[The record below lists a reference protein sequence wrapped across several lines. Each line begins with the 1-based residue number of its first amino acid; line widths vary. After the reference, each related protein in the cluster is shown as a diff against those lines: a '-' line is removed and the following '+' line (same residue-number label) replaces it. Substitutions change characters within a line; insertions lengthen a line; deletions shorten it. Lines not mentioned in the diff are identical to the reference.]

1 MRLQRRKAQL
11 RQNRIG
17 SVTVLFELGQS
28 GERLVRLVLPGKVER
43 REEGVARL
51 RRGGLLPIIVSDLA
65 DGAEHDQNGNP
76 DDDTAEA
83 RPDGL
88 HLVRTEFVIDLAD
101 KAVVLVYHVPSRPP
115 GPDVKKLARSTRFY
129 ALCKGEIDI

>member
-1 MRLQRRKAQL
+1 MRLQRRNPQL

-17 SVTVLFELGQS
+17 SVSVFFQLGQG

-43 REEGVARL
+43 REEGITRL
-51 RRGGLLPIIVSDLA
+51 RRGGLLPVIVSDLA

-76 DDDTAEA
+76 DNDAAEA

-88 HLVRTEFVIDLAD
+88 HLVRAEFVIDLAD

-115 GPDVKKLARSTRFY
+115 GL
-129 ALCKGEIDI
+129 I